1 MTEFLFAQNSAMKAR
16 GVIQPTP
23 TDSPEQRERWAQLD
37 ALRAQWLAGGPRD
50 IEGINRLSAAIRKE
64 WLEQRRVAR

>member
-1 MTEFLFAQNSAMKAR
+1 MKTR

-37 ALRAQWLAGGPRD
+37 ALRAQWKAGGVRD
-50 IEGINRLSAAIRKE
+50 IEGINRLTQAIRKE
-64 WLEQRRVAR
+64 WLEQRRGSNGQLRSIRA

>member
-1 MTEFLFAQNSAMKAR
+1 MITLTR
-16 GVIQPTP
+16 GVIQPTD

-37 ALRAQWLAGGPRD
+37 ALRAQWLAGGVRD
-50 IEGINRLSAAIRKE
+50 IEGINRLTQAIRKE